1 MITRLTLPMMSILV
15 IATLAGCSESPPPS
29 PEPTAT
35 VQVVPTATAT
45 STPSPTPSPTPVVL
59 FKDSLSSADLAS
71 FQALPVEV
79 QGALVDE
86 SLESGN
92 ESALRYLRDM
102 PDDPAPLAE
111 ILDQETLSLLDS
123 LDEPYRRQLLLE
135 GYPDAGLRHL
145 KKQWLGGELADLE
158 YYYGAFD
165 PMVRDVH
172 KIVIED
178 GHLLPPLDETLSP
191 AAFKRFESLDP
202 LLQASFRQTWE
213 TTRADDSTSTT
224 VFELERKLLDTPL
237 EIPGIRDIGL
247 PVEMVSVLEREP
259 ELRAYVQR
267 MVAAILVRDQAWGS
281 DDAAPLQR
289 LIEAYEAAR
298 R

>member
-1 MITRLTLPMMSILV
+1 MSTRLTLSMMFVLV
-15 IATLAGCSESPPPS
+15 IAMLAACSESPPPS
-29 PEPTAT
+29 PAPTVAPT
-35 VQVVPTATAT
+35 VAPT
-45 STPSPTPSPTPVVL
+45 STPAPTPSPTPVVP
-59 FKDSLSSADLAS
+59 FEDSLSSADLAR
-71 FQALPVEV
+71 FQALPVEI
-79 QGALVDE
+79 QEALVDE

-111 ILDQETLSLLDS
+111 ILDQETRTILDS

-213 TTRADDSTSTT
+213 TTRST
-224 VFELERKLLDTPL
+224 LYERRTRVSWSKTSSKYLLKCL
-237 EIPGIRDIGL
+237 AFARLGL
-247 PVEMVSVLEREP
+247 PSE
-259 ELRAYVQR
+259 
-267 MVAAILVRDQAWGS
+267 AIGVCWSENLSCGA
-281 DDAAPLQR
+281 
-289 LIEAYEAAR
+289 
-298 R
+298 